1 MVELTTYLY
10 PAIQG
15 LFCLVIAVVWLV
27 GFLRQ
32 RNFGFLLLTLATLA
46 EGVTSLVRQAL
57 INYVIYHE
65 PHLSVTERSTTIGV
79 IGMIILGVYVVF
91 WLATTLGALLV
102 VLHRSKSQTPVE
114 GIPPVSG

>member
-15 LFCLVIAVVWLV
+15 LFCLVIAAVWLV

-57 INYVIYHE
+57 FNYVIYHE
-65 PHLSVTERSTTIGV
+65 PHLSAAERSTTVGM
-79 IGMIILGVYVVF
+79 IGMTVLGVYVVF
-91 WLATTLGALLV
+91 WLATALGALLI
-102 VLHRSKSQTPVE
+102 VLHRSKYQTPVE
-114 GIPPVSG
+114 GIPPASG

>member
-10 PAIQG
+10 PAVQG
-15 LFCLVIAVVWLV
+15 LFCLVIAAVWLV

-57 INYVIYHE
+57 FNYVIYHQ
-65 PHLSVTERSTTIGV
+65 PHLSVAERSTTAGM
-79 IGMIILGVYVVF
+79 IGMTVLGIYMVF
-91 WLATTLGALLV
+91 WLAIALGATFSRV
-102 VLHRSKSQTPVE
+102 APIKISISGAR
-114 GIPPVSG
+114 IPPVSG

>member
-15 LFCLVIAVVWLV
+15 VFCLVIAVVWLV

-32 RNFGFLLLTLATLA
+32 RNFGFLLLTLTTLA

-65 PHLSVTERSTTIGV
+65 PHLSATERSTTIGM
-79 IGMIILGVYVVF
+79 IGMTILGIFVIF
-91 WLATTLGALLV
+91 WLATALGALLV
-102 VLHRSKSQTPVE
+102 VLHRSKYQIPVE

>member
-10 PAIQG
+10 PGVQG
-15 LFCLVIAVVWLV
+15 LFCLVIAAVWLV

-57 INYVIYHE
+57 FNYVIYHQ
-65 PHLSVTERSTTIGV
+65 PYLSAAERSTTLGM
-79 IGMIILGVYVVF
+79 IGMTVLGVYVLF
-91 WLATTLGALLV
+91 WLAIALGAILV
-102 VLHRSKSQTPVE
+102 VFHRSKYQTPVQ
-114 GIPPVSG
+114 GVPPVSG

>member
-15 LFCLVIAVVWLV
+15 LFCLVIAVVWLL

-32 RNFGFLLLTLATLA
+32 HNFGFLLLTLATLA

-57 INYVIYHE
+57 VNYVFYHE
-65 PHLSVTERSTTIGV
+65 PHLSVTERSTTVGI
-79 IGMIILGVYVVF
+79 ITMTILGVYVVF
-91 WLATTLGALLV
+91 WLATTLGAILV
-102 VLHRSKSQTPVE
+102 VFHRSKYQTPVQ
-114 GIPPVSG
+114 GVPPVSG

>member
-10 PAIQG
+10 PAVQG

-32 RNFGFLLLTLATLA
+32 RNFGFLILSLVTLA
-46 EGVTSLVRQAL
+46 EGVTSLVRQVL
-57 INYVIYHE
+57 LNYVIYHE
-65 PHLSVTERSTTIGV
+65 PHLSVTERSTTMGM
-79 IGMIILGVYVVF
+79 IGMTILGIFIVF
-91 WLATTLGALLV
+91 WLATAVGALLV
-102 VLHRSKSQTPVE
+102 VLHRSKNQTPVE